1 MTADSLAIP
10 AVRPRASLTKV
21 IVAAS
26 LGNAIEWFDFLLYG
40 YFAVTIAKVFFPTGN
55 ETVSLLLT
63 LGTFSV
69 SFLVRPIGAVVI
81 GAYTDRRGRRAG
93 LTLSIMLMV
102 IGTTMTALTPGYAAI
117 GLAAPILMLVARLLQ
132 GFSVGGEFGS
142 AVTFLA
148 EQTPSRKGFV
158 ASWQW
163 ASTGIT
169 NFLASGFGLVLA
181 SLLSPEQLSGW
192 GWRIPFLF
200 GLLVGPAGLYI
211 RRRLDETPEY
221 VEIKP
226 TRTPVRDML
235 RAHPLEALLAVGIS
249 AISNSSAYI
258 ILYIPTYA
266 IKELHLPQATGFT
279 ATLIGAVILG
289 VASPFAGHLSD
300 KLGRTGLLKFTA
312 WLFLLT
318 TYPIFF
324 LMVAFPSLA
333 TAVLAA
339 GWLSL
344 VKAGYSG
351 VLPSQLAELFPTPVR
366 GIGVALNFAVAVT
379 IFGGFTPFAAT
390 SLIAMTGNRLSP
402 SFWIMFTAALSLIAL
417 VFVQRRRYPR
427 HQLAQDAV
435 DCQALSHSS
444 ERG

>member
-1 MTADSLAIP
+1 MTADSLAVP
-10 AVRPRASLTKV
+10 AFRARPSLTRV

-26 LGNAIEWFDFLLYG
+26 LGNAIEWFDFLVYG
-40 YFAVTIAKVFFPTGN
+40 YFAVTISKVFFPTGS
-55 ETVSLLLT
+55 ETASLLLT
-63 LGTFSV
+63 LGAFGAAYV
-69 SFLVRPIGAVVI
+69 MRPIGAIVI
-81 GAYTDRRGRRAG
+81 GAYTDRKGRRAG

-102 IGTTMTALTPGYAAI
+102 VGTTMTAVTPGYATI
-117 GLAAPILMLVARLLQ
+117 GLAAPLLIFLARLTQ

-148 EQTPSRKGFV
+148 EQTQSRKGFV

-169 NFLASGFGLVLA
+169 NFLASGFGIILA
-181 SLLSPEQLSGW
+181 SALSPAQLSGW

-200 GLLVGPAGLYI
+200 GILVGPAGLYI

-266 IKELHLPQATGFT
+266 IKELHLPQTTGFT
-279 ATLIGAVILG
+279 ATLVGAIVLG
-289 VASPFAGHLSD
+289 LASPVAGHLSD
-300 KLGRTGLLKFTA
+300 KFGRSGLLKATG

-318 TYPIFF
+318 TYPLFYM
-324 LMVAFPSLA
+324 MVAWPSLA
-333 TAVLAA
+333 TAIFAA

-351 VLPSQLAELFPTPVR
+351 VLPSQLAELFPTAVR
-366 GIGVALNFAVAVT
+366 GIGVSLSFALAVT
-379 IFGGFTPFAAT
+379 IFGGFTPFVAT
-390 SLIAMTGNRLSP
+390 SLIAVTHNSLSP
-402 SFWIMFTAALSLIAL
+402 SFYIMFTAALSLLAL
-417 VFVQRRRYPR
+417 VFVHRRRYPR
-427 HQLAQDAV
+427 
-435 DCQALSHSS
+435 
-444 ERG
+444 

>member
-1 MTADSLAIP
+1 MTADSLALP
-10 AVRPRASLTKV
+10 VARPRASLTRV

-26 LGNAIEWFDFLLYG
+26 LGNAIEWFDFLVYG

-55 ETVSLLLT
+55 ETASLLLT
-63 LGTFSV
+63 LGTFGV
-69 SFLVRPIGAVVI
+69 AYLMRPIGAIVI
-81 GAYTDRRGRRAG
+81 GAYTDRAGRKAG
-93 LTLSIMLMV
+93 LTLSILLMV
-102 IGTTMTALTPGYAAI
+102 IGTTMTALMPGYATI
-117 GLAAPILMLVARLLQ
+117 GLAAPILILVARLVQ

-148 EQTPSRKGFV
+148 EQTKSRKGFV

-169 NFLASGFGLVLA
+169 NFLASGFGIILA
-181 SLLSPEQLSGW
+181 STLSPAQLQGW

-221 VEIKP
+221 VAIEP

-235 RAHPLEALLAVGIS
+235 REHPLEALLAIGAS

-266 IKELHLPQATGFT
+266 VKELHLPQVTGFI
-279 ATLIGAVILG
+279 ATMVGAVILG
-289 VASPFAGHLSD
+289 LASPLAGHLSD
-300 KLGRTGLLKFTA
+300 KFGRSGLLTGMA
-312 WLFLLT
+312 WLFLLS
-318 TYPIFF
+318 TYPVFF
-324 LMVAFPSLA
+324 MMVAFPSLA
-333 TAVLAA
+333 TAIFAA

-366 GIGVALNFAVAVT
+366 GIGVSLSFAVAVT
-379 IFGGFTPFAAT
+379 IFGGFTPFVAT

-402 SFWIMFTAALSLIAL
+402 SFYIMFTAALSILAL
-417 VFVQRRRYPR
+417 VFVRRRRYPR
-427 HQLAQDAV
+427 
-435 DCQALSHSS
+435 
-444 ERG
+444 

>member
-1 MTADSLAIP
+1 MTAHSLAP
-10 AVRPRASLTKV
+10 GAVRARPTLTRV

-26 LGNAIEWFDFLLYG
+26 IGNAMEWFDFLVYG

-55 ETVSLLLT
+55 ETASLLLT
-63 LGTFSV
+63 LGTFSA
-69 SFLVRPIGAVVI
+69 SFLVRPVGAIVI
-81 GAYTDRRGRRAG
+81 GAYTDRAGRRAG
-93 LTLSIMLMV
+93 LTLSITLMV
-102 IGTTMTALTPGYAAI
+102 VGTTMTALMPGYATI
-117 GLAAPILMLVARLLQ
+117 GLAAPVLILVARLVQ

-148 EQTPSRKGFV
+148 EQTAARKGFV

-169 NFLASGFGLVLA
+169 GFLASGFGIVLA
-181 SLLSPEQLSGW
+181 SVLSPPQLVGW

-200 GLLVGPAGLYI
+200 GILVGPVGLYI
-211 RRRLDETPEY
+211 RRKLDETPEY

-235 RAHPLEALLAVGIS
+235 REHPIEFLLAMGASV
-249 AISNSSAYI
+249 ISNSSAYI

-266 IKELHLPQATGFT
+266 VKQLHLPQRTGFI

-289 VASPFAGHLSD
+289 IVSPFAGHLSD
-300 KLGRTGLLKFTA
+300 KFGRRGIMKGTA
-312 WLFLLT
+312 WLFFIT
-318 TYPIFF
+318 TYPVFF
-324 LMVAFPSLA
+324 LMVAFPSVW
-333 TAVLAA
+333 TAIFAA

-366 GIGVALNFAVAVT
+366 GIGVSLSFSITVT
-379 IFGGFTPFAAT
+379 LFGGFTPFVSAW
-390 SLIAMTGNRLSP
+390 LIAMSGNSLAP
-402 SFWIMFTAALSLIAL
+402 SFYIMFTAALSIIAL
-417 VFVQRRRYPR
+417 GFVQRHLRPV
-427 HQLAQDAV
+427 L
-435 DCQALSHSS
+435 
-444 ERG
+444 

>member
-1 MTADSLAIP
+1 M
-10 AVRPRASLTKV
+10 
-21 IVAAS
+21 
-26 LGNAIEWFDFLLYG
+26 EWFDFLLYG

-55 ETVSLLLT
+55 ETASLLLS

-81 GAYTDRRGRRAG
+81 GAYTDRKGRRAG
-93 LTLSIMLMV
+93 LTLSILLMV
-102 IGTTMTALTPGYAAI
+102 VGTTMTALTPGYATI
-117 GLAAPILMLVARLLQ
+117 GLAAPILILLARLMQ

-148 EQTPSRKGFV
+148 EQTASRKGFV

-169 NFLASGFGLVLA
+169 NFLASGFGILLA
-181 SLLSPEQLSGW
+181 SFLSPAQLSDW

-235 RAHPLEALLAVGIS
+235 SAHPLEALLAIGIS

-266 IKELHLPQATGFT
+266 VKELHLPQRTGFI

-289 VASPFAGHLSD
+289 AASPLAGHLSD
-300 KLGRTGLLKFTA
+300 KYGRSGLLQLPPGCFCSP
-312 WLFLLT
+312 
-318 TYPIFF
+318 PIRF
-324 LMVAFPSLA
+324 S
-333 TAVLAA
+333 
-339 GWLSL
+339 
-344 VKAGYSG
+344 
-351 VLPSQLAELFPTPVR
+351 
-366 GIGVALNFAVAVT
+366 I
-379 IFGGFTPFAAT
+379 
-390 SLIAMTGNRLSP
+390 
-402 SFWIMFTAALSLIAL
+402 
-417 VFVQRRRYPR
+417 
-427 HQLAQDAV
+427 
-435 DCQALSHSS
+435 
-444 ERG
+444 